1 MTDPML
7 SLMRSL
13 ALTDAYMMS
22 CWVVQNDDVAA
33 AAAADEDLVVVEIAV
48 VVEAAAIVDENPL
61 EIHSGVV
68 GTFDISPNQLKS

>member
-13 ALTDAYMMS
+13 ALTDSYMMS
-22 CWVVQNDDVAA
+22 CWVVQNDDIAA
-33 AAAADEDLVVVEIAV
+33 AAAEDLVVVEIAV

>member
-13 ALTDAYMMS
+13 ALTGAYMMS
-22 CWVVQNDDVAA
+22 CWVVQTDDVAA
-33 AAAADEDLVVVEIAV
+33 AADDEDLVVVEIAV